1 MISFVYNSFREP
13 ELHFREN
20 RIGRGASVGFYIL
33 APDVALRSWTDAPY
47 TCIRRFEA
55 RPQPLSSNAFETAM
69 SCDGTK
75 DLPASKILETL
86 LLEDIIRECRYK
98 ERELTDWQRLRI
110 HPFHVTPWL
119 SLEITGKCNYNCLHC
134 FNAKDNRPL
143 MAEMSA
149 DQIRSLLKEAAAAG
163 VQAVLLTG
171 GEPLLHKDFREIIR
185 EVYRLDMF
193 IHEINT
199 NGSLLD
205 RDTIQ
210 FLRSFGKPPEIKIS
224 FDGLGYHDWIRGR
237 RGAEQE
243 TLQAIRLCVEEKVP
257 VRIQMNL
264 NRRNRSSIRPSLELL
279 SGIGVPR
286 IRIIPTTPTPRWTSN
301 VPDGSFTWDEYY
313 QVVLSEASW
322 YTQSGLSPELTFW
335 QAVTLRPGSRSYRL
349 ERVRRNPRT
358 YRDSCPICPTL
369 NGMPAIGA
377 NGNIY
382 PCLQY
387 SGTMDARGVS
397 LGNVLERGLTPL
409 LQGGS
414 YFRLAHAR
422 VSERLIRGEKC
433 ASCPWHPWCAGGCPA
448 LGYLSSGT
456 DFLAH
461 DPTACLFFEDG
472 WPERFENELEG
483 WMNMTPVTIR

>member
-75 DLPASKILETL
+75 DLPASKILEAL

-243 TLQAIRLCVEEKVP
+243 TLQAIRADLRGLHILVED
-257 VRIQMNL
+257 
-264 NRRNRSSIRPSLELL
+264 
-279 SGIGVPR
+279 GV
-286 IRIIPTTPTPRWTSN
+286 
-301 VPDGSFTWDEYY
+301 
-313 QVVLSEASW
+313 
-322 YTQSGLSPELTFW
+322 
-335 QAVTLRPGSRSYRL
+335 
-349 ERVRRNPRT
+349 
-358 YRDSCPICPTL
+358 
-369 NGMPAIGA
+369 
-377 NGNIY
+377 
-382 PCLQY
+382 
-387 SGTMDARGVS
+387 ARG
-397 LGNVLERGLTPL
+397 
-409 LQGGS
+409 
-414 YFRLAHAR
+414 
-422 VSERLIRGEKC
+422 
-433 ASCPWHPWCAGGCPA
+433 
-448 LGYLSSGT
+448 
-456 DFLAH
+456 
-461 DPTACLFFEDG
+461 
-472 WPERFENELEG
+472 
-483 WMNMTPVTIR
+483 